1 MRTATLT
8 AKAMLTVTVMAGVAG
23 LCQAQTAPGYGD
35 YTAWQHWSRIQPG
48 ARAGLAS
55 SYDRAGAN
63 ADFSQYDDPPG
74 LQTEPIPATV
84 RTISGPGVI
93 YRFWMPH
100 LTAKQSFVVRMF
112 FDEETTPRIDTNSVA
127 LLGGSFGYFS
137 APFVTT
143 CAGGQ
148 VCYEPIPF
156 AQSLRIETVNQQLPT
171 DGSWSAKRHYYQYT
185 YVTLPPGT
193 DVSSYTGT
201 LTPEQQAARDAAAT
215 VFSNAGQHPAGTSP
229 TAVRIDTTAATVPA
243 GDSITL
249 ACLAG
254 PGVIRRLNVRMET
267 ATDEQ
272 LDNLRLL
279 VLYDDAAEPAVDASV
294 ACFFGAG
301 RSRAPYRSI
310 PLGTDSPDGFY
321 CYWPMP
327 FHQSVS
333 VILSNTGADAI
344 PVDSAVVEY
353 EAGSFDPA
361 LGYLHAQTNSTVRQ
375 SGQIY
380 HPILSANGC
389 GHYVGNL
396 LYIRESRNAFSM
408 LEGDEVITIDGVTT
422 CYGTGTEDAYNGG
435 YYYNWV
441 AVQSDEP
448 EGTYPPSAIRPL
460 HGILHVHR
468 DATPIA
474 RADQYR
480 WHIADRVPF
489 CQSIQVDIECRY
501 ALVGAEYT
509 SVAFWYQL
517 PSVPGNLDND
527 CDVDQDDLSM
537 FETCASGPGIPHAGG
552 EACQLADFD
561 DDSDV
566 DQFDFSVFQRCYSGA
581 NVAGNPDCAN

>member
-1 MRTATLT
+1 MRT
-8 AKAMLTVTVMAGVAG
+8 TVLILAVLAGIARSCHG
-23 LCQAQTAPGYGD
+23 QAASGYDD
-35 YTAWQHWSRIQPG
+35 YLEWQHWSRIQTG

-63 ADFSQYDDPPG
+63 ADYSQYDDPPG
-74 LQTEPIPATV
+74 LQTQPVPATV

-112 FDEETTPRIDTNSVA
+112 FDEETTPRIDTNSLA
-127 LLGGSFGYFS
+127 LLGGGFGYFS
-137 APFVTT
+137 APLVTT

-156 AQSLRIETVNQQLPT
+156 AQSLKIETVNQQLPT
-171 DGSWSAKRHYYQYT
+171 DGSWSARRHYYQYT
-185 YVTLPPGT
+185 YMTFPPGT
-193 DVSSYTGT
+193 DVRSYTGT
-201 LTPEQQAARDAAAT
+201 LTPEQQAARDATAAM
-215 VFSNAGQHPAGTSP
+215 FNNAGRHPAGTSP
-229 TAVRIDTTAATVPA
+229 TAVRLDTTATTVSA
-243 GDSITL
+243 GESITL

-267 ATDEQ
+267 ATEEQ
-272 LDNLRLL
+272 LENLRLL
-279 VLYDDAAEPAVDASV
+279 VFYDNAAEPAVDASV

-327 FHQSVS
+327 FRRSVS
-333 VILSNTGADAI
+333 VVLSNTGADAV

-353 EAGSFDPA
+353 EPGSFDPA
-361 LGYLHAQTNSTVRQ
+361 LGYLHAKTSNTIRQ
-375 SGQIY
+375 SGQVF
-380 HPILSANGC
+380 HPILSADGC

-396 LYIRESRNAFSM
+396 LYIHESRNAFSM
-408 LEGDEVITIDGVTT
+408 LEGDEVIAVDGVTT

-448 EGTYPPSAIRPL
+448 EGTYPPSATRPL
-460 HGILHVHR
+460 HGIIYVRR

-480 WHIADRVPF
+480 WYIADRVPF
-489 CQSIQVDIECRY
+489 CQSIRVDIECRY

-517 PSVPGNLDND
+517 PPVPGNFDND
-527 CDVDQDDLSM
+527 CDVDADDFAR
-537 FETCASGPGIPHAGG
+537 FESCATGPGVPGSASPACTMIQF
-552 EACQLADFD
+552 EAADFD
-561 DDSDV
+561 HDGDV
-566 DQFDFSVFQRCYSGA
+566 DQRDFSIFQLCYSGE
-581 NVAGNPDCAN
+581 NVLADPNCGSR